1 MPQVRPMG
9 LLFNPDGSYPTD
21 ISQPQIRYGGGLDG
35 PGSQGNGPGITALQ
49 SRPIAQPQATAQK
62 QPTIKNQ
69 SKYSQILA
77 AVKKR
82 MAKGGRVGYA
92 DGSQPQITQQQ
103 VAMVLTML
111 KKGADMSTISS
122 IVGIPEQQIQM
133 IVSKLQQNIQQ
144 RAKGGIA
151 SYQKGGM
158 SSPNPDAE
166 RDSLARELFGKPLH
180 QLTPQELE
188 QLQEYIINKQAK
200 GGIQEIDYR
209 DRGGYVP
216 PIGKKERADDIPAL
230 LSNNEFVFTA
240 RAVRNAG
247 GGDVKQGAKKMYAI
261 MKKLEGK

>member
-1 MPQVRPMG
+1 M
-9 LLFNPDGSYPTD
+9 
-21 ISQPQIRYGGGLDG
+21 
-35 PGSQGNGPGITALQ
+35 A
-49 SRPIAQPQATAQK
+49 
-62 QPTIKNQ
+62 IKNPE
-69 SKYSQILA
+69 KYNQILS
-77 AVKKR
+77 AVKKK
-82 MAKGGRVGYA
+82 MAKGGRIGYA

-122 IVGIPEQQIQM
+122 LVGIPEQQLQM
-133 IVSKLQQNIQQ
+133 IVSKLQQGIQK
-144 RAKGGIA
+144 AKGGIA

-216 PIGKKERADDIPAL
+216 PIGKKERADDIPAM

-240 RAVRNAG
+240 KAVRNAG
-247 GGDVKQGAKKMYAI
+247 DGNVKQGAKKMYAI